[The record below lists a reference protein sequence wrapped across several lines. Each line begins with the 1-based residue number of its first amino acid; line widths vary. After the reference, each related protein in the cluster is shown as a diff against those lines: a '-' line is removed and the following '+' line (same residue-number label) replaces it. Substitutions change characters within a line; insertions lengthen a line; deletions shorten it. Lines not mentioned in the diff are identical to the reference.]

1 MRRGGA
7 KREGEH
13 ESARQT
19 RDSGGDN
26 SLYENHGKRVKHEE
40 KVPGPRE
47 AADGTERAS
56 AAGAAGAGDGPE
68 GPDDREDE
76 PKVLAT
82 AGGGPEVRETPGDG
96 GPGREAGGAK
106 GADSAKSADGAQ
118 RAGGAESAHGTQEV
132 GGAEGLG
139 GADAGDAGA
148 RHAEDVGGATSA
160 GKATSAEGAGD
171 PRGAGGRAAVA
182 QGAGADGADGVG
194 GGEAPGRTTR
204 SRRPLRVLRWASAV
218 LALLI
223 LGTAGAAY
231 VYIRHLNGN
240 LRSGER
246 SNGASGVHKPVANSA
261 GQTPLNILLL
271 GSDSRAKAENVK
283 LGGSRDTA
291 DNPPLADV
299 QMLLHV
305 SADRKNASVV
315 SIPRDTRVDIPECED
330 ARTGE
335 VFPETNTIINET
347 LARGG
352 PGCTLSTWEK
362 LTGVYIDHWMTIDFS
377 GVVKMADAIGG
388 VEVCVTDNIWDRPL
402 PGVPGGS
409 GLKLTKGSHQIQGEQ
424 ALQWLRT
431 RHAFY
436 SDLGRAKAQHMYL
449 NSMLR
454 ELKSQSVFTD
464 TPRLTGLAEA
474 ATESLEVSE
483 EIGTVNKLFDL
494 AMQLKDVPT
503 NRITMTTMPT
513 VADPQDPNHL
523 VEAED
528 AGTMWAMLRD
538 DVAFDSNGK
547 PTEDS
552 KGSEGSEGSGSE
564 KAAGPDRPAEP
575 EGPAVKDAASDP
587 ADTGVL
593 VRNGTGDAQAAP
605 VGGRASVVAQALVAK
620 GYALAQADAT
630 TTPREKTEVGYPSAD
645 MEGAAQAVATALGIP
660 LNQVKRSTDVS
671 GVTVVVGAD
680 WRDGTSYPKP
690 KKPKAGGLP
699 EAAGA
704 INGSEK
710 DACMDVY
717 ESYRW

>member
-1 MRRGGA
+1 M
-7 KREGEH
+7 
-13 ESARQT
+13 
-19 RDSGGDN
+19 
-26 SLYENHGKRVKHEE
+26 
-40 KVPGPRE
+40 
-47 AADGTERAS
+47 
-56 AAGAAGAGDGPE
+56 
-68 GPDDREDE
+68 
-76 PKVLAT
+76 
-82 AGGGPEVRETPGDG
+82 
-96 GPGREAGGAK
+96 
-106 GADSAKSADGAQ
+106 
-118 RAGGAESAHGTQEV
+118 
-132 GGAEGLG
+132 
-139 GADAGDAGA
+139 
-148 RHAEDVGGATSA
+148 
-160 GKATSAEGAGD
+160 
-171 PRGAGGRAAVA
+171 
-182 QGAGADGADGVG
+182 
-194 GGEAPGRTTR
+194 
-204 SRRPLRVLRWASAV
+204 RWASAV

-246 SNGASGVHKPVANSA
+246 SNGASGVNKPVANSA

-388 VEVCVTDNIWDRPL
+388 VEVCVKDNIWDRPL

-538 DVAFDSNGK
+538 DVAFDSNGE

-552 KGSEGSEGSGSE
+552 KGSKGSDKASGSE
-564 KAAGPDRPAEP
+564 KAAGADRPAERA
-575 EGPAVKDAASDP
+575 GPAVKDLASDP

-605 VGGRASVVAQALVAK
+605 VGGRASVVVQALVAK

-699 EAAGA
+699 EAADA
-704 INGSEK
+704 INGSEE